1 MGKTKQKSK
10 IEFPNKAN
18 TKTNKHETHPGS
30 WNDAREKK
38 LGDYGRKFKKIWVS
52 PKNN

>member
-30 WNDAREKK
+30 WNDAREKN
-38 LGDYGRKFKKIWVS
+38 LGITAENLKDLGKSEK
-52 PKNN
+52 